1 MRVLDLFSG
10 IGGFSL
16 GLERAGMKTVAF
28 CEIDP
33 YCRRVLA
40 KHWPEVPIYD
50 DVTGVEFEEGQA
62 DVICG
67 GFTCQDISI
76 AGRRAGVTGERS
88 GLYREVLRAICM
100 VRPKFAIMENVA
112 ELLANGMGRVLGD
125 LAENGNDTEWDCI
138 SASEIGAPHGRDR
151 VWITVANA
159 DKLKWEVGR
168 GASNGWWLWS
178 QEETWQSC
186 LLTGWEEYSATWPKT
201 GMTRSGIAYRLARSG
216 RRTGVTGFG
225 SPLPTP
231 TSSSG
236 RSGAVRP
243 MDGGSGARKK
253 LKRLATP
260 TVSGNYN
267 RRGSSATSGDGL
279 ITQMV
284 AELGGPVTGKKS
296 LRRFVEWMMGFPQD
310 WTERTWPT
318 ESKVSATP
326 SSRKSRK

>member
-67 GFTCQDISI
+67 GFPCQDISI

-178 QEETWQSC
+178 QEEIEATRDANGQWELQPPRLLGDIRRRIDYANGCRAWWPRDWQ
-186 LLTGWEEYSATWPKT
+186 EEFAAFRRMDDGVPA
-201 GMTRSGIAYRLARSG
+201 RLDRADVANGIKGLGNAVVPQIPEIIG
-216 RRTGVTGFG
+216 R
-225 SPLPTP
+225 
-231 TSSSG
+231 
-236 RSGAVRP
+236 AI
-243 MDGGSGARKK
+243 MA
-253 LKRLATP
+253 A
-260 TVSGNYN
+260 
-267 RRGSSATSGDGL
+267 A
-279 ITQMV
+279 
-284 AELGGPVTGKKS
+284 
-296 LRRFVEWMMGFPQD
+296 
-310 WTERTWPT
+310 
-318 ESKVSATP
+318 
-326 SSRKSRK
+326 